1 MATKFL
7 GKPVKV
13 KGDVHSFVERLRE
26 SKTCF
31 MIPKPKNHDLIVRK
45 LPPGK
50 NWQEKME
57 DKFQYN
63 KEPIVDESINS
74 DLVGTKAEED
84 EPVNPNE
91 V

>member
-31 MIPKPKNHDLIVRK
+31 MIPKPKNHDLIVKK

-50 NWQEKME
+50 NW
-57 DKFQYN
+57 
-63 KEPIVDESINS
+63 
-74 DLVGTKAEED
+74 
-84 EPVNPNE
+84 
-91 V
+91 

>member
-1 MATKFL
+1 
-7 GKPVKV
+7 
-13 KGDVHSFVERLRE
+13 
-26 SKTCF
+26 
-31 MIPKPKNHDLIVRK
+31 
-45 LPPGK
+45 
-50 NWQEKME
+50 ME

-63 KEPIVDESINS
+63 EEPIVDESINS